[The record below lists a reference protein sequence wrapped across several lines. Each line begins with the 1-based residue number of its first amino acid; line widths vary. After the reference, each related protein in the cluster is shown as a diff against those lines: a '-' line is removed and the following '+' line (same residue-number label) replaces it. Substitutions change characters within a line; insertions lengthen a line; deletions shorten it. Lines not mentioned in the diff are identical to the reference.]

1 MNAGPNLA
9 VVASTLVLMGLPWL
23 AAVLLV
29 QRLWRSPEVPC
40 PHDPPARLLRIAIAA
55 QPLRRRD
62 WGTAMSA
69 ELAAIAGRGDRWRFA
84 LGCCW
89 ALARTALGVG
99 VPATLLLGAGF
110 IVDSRLR
117 LGSDG
122 ILDYL
127 FFACVTIGSA
137 VGAMALLVTIL
148 WIPEAVHWDADGQLL
163 LDGEGGK
170 NPYPFAHNLWD
181 GATTIAVL
189 PLWIVPFAVFGAAAA
204 GAIPRSART

>member
-137 VGAMALLVTIL
+137 VGAMATLVDRASR
-148 WIPEAVHWDADGQLL
+148 PESWPGWRRHYSGPCW
-163 LDGEGGK
+163 
-170 NPYPFAHNLWD
+170 
-181 GATTIAVL
+181 
-189 PLWIVPFAVFGAAAA
+189 
-204 GAIPRSART
+204 